1 MTTITPLLQSTTPR
15 ADKDLLY
22 STLLAV
28 AGLSCAGESEDVTPS
43 DTDDLAHPSNKG
55 LMVAADGNL
64 ALVFASAAENSDPV
78 IRVVKAGV
86 HYPWNVRRVAATNTT
101 ATGISIFFD
110 RQ

>member
-1 MTTITPLLQSTTPR
+1 MTTITPLPQSTTPR

-22 STLLAV
+22 SMLLAI

-43 DTDDLAHPSNKG
+43 NTEDLAHPSNKG

-64 ALVFASAAENSDPV
+64 ALVFTNAAQDSDPV
-78 IRVVKAGV
+78 IRAVKAGV
-86 HYPWNVRRVAATNTT
+86 HYPWNVRRVASTGTT
-101 ATGISIFFD
+101 ATGVSIFFD